1 MNDIEENMDNNSY
14 NDTKNGKNN
23 RKNPAGIIMIAAAV
37 VIFLVAVGG
46 IIPFIMAK
54 NLVGDAI
61 RKDTTQ
67 YNVPITA
74 VITENRVRESDG
86 GPGNSI
92 ADTKTGKVYTPV
104 YEYEYRG
111 KTYSVAGSV
120 ASSEKKY
127 EVGDKVNVL
136 ISDANP
142 GKMYDPEYNPTKVID
157 DFGHKISGTF
167 ILILVVPI
175 IMLAV
180 LTAFVIIIILRA
192 SKKNKANNDEE
203 NDYDPNDD
211 YRG

>member
-14 NDTKNGKNN
+14 NDTKN

-92 ADTKTGKVYTPV
+92 ADTITCKVYTPV

-203 NDYDPNDD
+203 NDHDPNDD